1 MDNNK
6 IYVSEQEYAR
16 LCRLDGKMDALI
28 GYVAA
33 AEKEYESRRNTEFT
47 TYNTDDDKY
56 FLDANVVKAIIGM
69 EDE

>member
-28 GYVAA
+28 G
-33 AEKEYESRRNTEFT
+33 
-47 TYNTDDDKY
+47 
-56 FLDANVVKAIIGM
+56 FLSFVEGNFVDADSIKAIIGM
-69 EDE
+69 EDDDNCLDVNAPEIIIGMEDE

>member
-1 MDNNK
+1 MEDNK

-33 AEKEYESRRNTEFT
+33 AEKEYKLKRSTDLI

-56 FLDANVVKAIIGM
+56 FLDANVAKAIIGM
-69 EDE
+69 EEE